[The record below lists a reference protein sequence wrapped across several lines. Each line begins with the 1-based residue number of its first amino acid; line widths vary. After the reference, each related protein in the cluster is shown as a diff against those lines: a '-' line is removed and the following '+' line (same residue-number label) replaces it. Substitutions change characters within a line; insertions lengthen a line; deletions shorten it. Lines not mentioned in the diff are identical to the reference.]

1 MSRTALIYTPNPA
14 WLHDPQAF
22 AVNRLSARSSHR
34 STAPRQSLDGI
45 WEVALTSGTRVSL
58 ENPTSAFTQG
68 HVHATCSATSA
79 TG

>member
-1 MSRTALIYTPNPA
+1 MSRTALIHTPNPA

-34 STAPRQSLDGI
+34 CTAPRQSLDGI
-45 WEVALTSGTRVSL
+45 WEVALTSGTCVSL

-68 HVHATCSATSA
+68 HVHAVPVPSTL
-79 TG
+79 